1 MKAFKGVHAVTT
13 PLDVSPERRKEL
25 YEPTLNPALTPAE
38 VRPSNSKDNGPGPEP
53 YDYDPFK
60 QRPRTSYVGWS
71 PGHVRNVARAD
82 NAVHH
87 FIETRAESRAAN
99 RRSPSRGGSRAGS
112 RGGSPGGGGSH
123 GGQSTSP
130 LTVGQS
136 SMASSEVEGAFGM
149 FPGGEMDGADS
160 VR

>member
-1 MKAFKGVHAVTT
+1 M
-13 PLDVSPERRKEL
+13 
-25 YEPTLNPALTPAE
+25 
-38 VRPSNSKDNGPGPEP
+38 SKDIGPGPEP

-82 NAVHH
+82 NAVRH
-87 FIETRAESRAAN
+87 FAQTRAESRAAN
-99 RRSPSRGGSRAGS
+99 HRSPSRGGGGGGVGS
-112 RGGSPGGGGSH
+112 GGGGGGSH
-123 GGQSTSP
+123 GGRSASP
-130 LTVGQS
+130 LTIGQS